1 MENIKEY
8 CKNLIDDIDFE
19 ETKNKL
25 EEYITKTFFSFKPT
39 KKEQDAVS
47 SVHFYNITGK
57 RTVDDDK
64 KWKKIEETASMA
76 IERQSK
82 YYNEVLAQSEEF
94 AKQEHFGEMGGVY
107 DSLTTRTCCLTT
119 LSSFY
124 NSEKLVNVL
133 NRVLSLVK
141 LYESSNSIYNKN
153 KEIKIKTRTNEYF
166 IKIIYKKDELEICIV
181 ASKILDGR
189 WESTTCPAYTN
200 ITIKLNEGIAVIET
214 GFDTVNKKIE
224 EDEKQV
230 ISNIISIINP
240 TKKPNTKNKKKSKP
254 QLVNL
259 SNSDSWS
266 EEPKI
271 EKKAKKTTKKAS
283 KKSSKK
289 TK

>member
-1 MENIKEY
+1 MESIKKL
-8 CKNLIDDIDFE
+8 CKKLTDDVDFE
-19 ETKNKL
+19 KTKNKL

-57 RTVDDDK
+57 RTEDDDK
-64 KWKKIEETASMA
+64 KWKKIEETASKA

-82 YYNEVLAQSEEF
+82 YYNKVLAQSEEF
-94 AKQEHFGEMGGVY
+94 AKQEYFGEMGGVY
-107 DSLTTRTCCLTT
+107 NSLTTRICYLTT

-124 NSEKLVNVL
+124 NSEELVNIL
-133 NRVLSLVK
+133 NRILSLVK

-153 KEIKIKTRTNEYF
+153 GVIKIKTRINEYF
-166 IKIIYKKDELEICIV
+166 IKIVYKKDELEIHIV
-181 ASKILDGR
+181 ASKILKRAVG
-189 WESTTCPAYTN
+189 TAYSN
-200 ITIKLNEGIAVIET
+200 ITIKLNEGIAVIGSAVGTE
-214 GFDTVNKKIE
+214 NKKI
-224 EDEKQV
+224 DENDKQV

-240 TKKPNTKNKKKSKP
+240 TKKSKSKNKKKSKP

-266 EEPKI
+266 EEPKT
-271 EKKAKKTTKKAS
+271 EKKAKKTTKKAT

>member
-1 MENIKEY
+1 MESIKKL
-8 CKNLIDDIDFE
+8 CKKLTDDVDFE
-19 ETKNKL
+19 KTKNKL
-25 EEYITKTFFSFKPT
+25 EEYIKKTFFSFKPT
-39 KKEQDAVS
+39 KKEQEAVS

-76 IERQSK
+76 IERKSK

-107 DSLTTRTCCLTT
+107 NSLTASCSFLTSI
-119 LSSFY
+119 LFY
-124 NSEKLVNVL
+124 GCGKLEDFL
-133 NRVLSLVK
+133 TRVLALVK

-153 KEIKIKTRTNEYF
+153 GVIKIKTRINEYF
-166 IKIIYKKDELEICIV
+166 IKIIYKKNELEICIV

-189 WESTTCPAYTN
+189 WKSTTCPAYTN

-214 GFDTVNKKIE
+214 GFDTENKKI
-224 EDEKQV
+224 DENDKQV

-240 TKKPNTKNKKKSKP
+240 TKKSKAKNKKKSKP

-266 EEPKI
+266 EEPKT